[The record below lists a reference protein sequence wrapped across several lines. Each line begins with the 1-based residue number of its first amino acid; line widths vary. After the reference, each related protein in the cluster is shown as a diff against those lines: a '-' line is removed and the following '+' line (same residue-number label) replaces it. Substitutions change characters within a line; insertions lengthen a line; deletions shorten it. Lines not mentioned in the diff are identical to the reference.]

1 MSILYKY
8 FDQSFLENLEQF
20 ENFIL
25 NPTLKLSL
33 PNKLNDPFESFVARD
48 IKRHLDI
55 YNSITSAVFPKNIS
69 ESIMDS
75 EFERN
80 IELSG
85 IVSLTETS
93 RNKLMWAHYA
103 SEHKGV
109 VIGFN
114 TTHIEKELSD
124 KQGRC
129 SKKRFITPKPI
140 KINYNSV
147 RFDLINEH
155 HEGDVGKEMLQLM
168 LTTKSDDWIY
178 EKEHRFI
185 IPLELSDLLATS
197 KASQYLQNIANKK
210 TPEDNYFLHY
220 EFAIESDSSLKNRF
234 IVKHFPTKG
243 EFLIN
248 DTLEYL
254 IKNGVSFFK
263 RIPPESIHSIHL
275 GVRTS
280 SALKGKVIK
289 MLTSNKLNNRIKL
302 YDYSLNENYFEL
314 DANFINLSICD

>member
-1 MSILYKY
+1 M
-8 FDQSFLENLEQF
+8 
-20 ENFIL
+20 
-25 NPTLKLSL
+25 

-48 IKRHLDI
+48 IKRHLNI
-55 YNSITSAVFPKNIS
+55 HNYTAIPKNIS

-80 IELSG
+80 IKLSG

-109 VIGFN
+109 VIGFD
-114 TTHIEKELSD
+114 TSHIEKDLSD
-124 KQGRC
+124 KQERC
-129 SKKRFITPKPI
+129 SKKRFVTPKPI

-147 RFDLINEH
+147 RFDLINEDH
-155 HEGDVGKEMLQLM
+155 KGDAGKEMLKLM

-185 IPLELSDLLATS
+185 IPLELSDLLSTS

-210 TPEDNYFLHY
+210 PPENDYYSHY
-220 EFAIESDSSLKNRF
+220 EFAIEKDSSFKNRY
-234 IVKHFPTKG
+234 IVKKFPTKG

-248 DTLEYL
+248 ETLEYL

-263 RIPPESIHSIHL
+263 KIPPESIHSIHL

-280 SALKGKVIK
+280 SVLRGKIIK
-289 MLTSNKLNNRIKL
+289 MLTSNKLNNKIKL

-314 DANFINLSICD
+314 DANFINLSNCN